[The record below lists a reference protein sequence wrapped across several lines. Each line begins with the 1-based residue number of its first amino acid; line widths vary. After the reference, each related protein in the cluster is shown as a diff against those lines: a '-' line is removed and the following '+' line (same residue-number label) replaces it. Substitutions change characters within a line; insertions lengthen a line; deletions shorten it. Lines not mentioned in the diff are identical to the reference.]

1 MTLEI
6 ERKFLC
12 SLTKE
17 QVNDLAFDSRYIR
30 SIYLENTP
38 KGSFR
43 VVRDILSDGTIKC
56 KWTEK
61 RSTNSNVSRVEIEEE
76 LPEIIFRGID
86 NQGFPTINKERFL
99 IKFDNHIWEIDFFE
113 EYDFIIAEL
122 EFDTIEEA
130 NSFTDFPSWIIEE
143 VTDSPSYLNC
153 NLAKV

>member
-1 MTLEI
+1 MALEI

-12 SLTKE
+12 SLSY
-17 QVNDLAFDSRYIR
+17 DDAHSLAFDARHIR

-43 VVRDILSDGTIKC
+43 VVRDILSDGTTKC
-56 KWTEK
+56 KWTDK
-61 RSTNSNVSRVEIEEE
+61 RSTNSNVSRIEIEEE

-99 IKFDNHIWEIDFFE
+99 IKVDDHIWEIDFFE
-113 EYDFIIAEL
+113 EYDLVIAEL

-130 NSFTDFPSWIIEE
+130 NAFIDFPSWIIKE
-143 VTDSPSYLNC
+143 VTDNPSYLNC
-153 NLAKV
+153 NLAKI